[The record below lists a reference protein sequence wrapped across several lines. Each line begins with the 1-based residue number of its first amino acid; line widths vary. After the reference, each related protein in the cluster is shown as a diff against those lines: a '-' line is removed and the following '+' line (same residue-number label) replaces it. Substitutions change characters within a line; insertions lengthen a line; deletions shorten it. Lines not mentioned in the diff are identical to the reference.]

1 MGIVYPKMFTKVI
14 SIMPSYNE
22 ETEGELKKLTA
33 PTLISWCRQDQMHNW
48 TKWKTL
54 AKNIP
59 NRTENIYDLKPEQ
72 GHSFRGG
79 GYHITIA
86 MCKFLT
92 GIDPV
97 AAPKKVTKGTEQAVQ
112 STGGK

>member
-22 ETEGELKKLTA
+22 ETADELKKLQA

-48 TKWKTL
+48 DKWKPL
-54 AKNIP
+54 AKKIP
-59 NRTENIYDLKPEQ
+59 NRTENIFDIKPYQ
-72 GHSFRGG
+72 GGSFRNGG
-79 GYHITIA
+79 DHITVA
-86 MCKFLT
+86 MYKFLT
-92 GIDPV
+92 GIDPL
-97 AAPKKVTKGTEQAVQ
+97 AGPKKVTKGTEEAVK